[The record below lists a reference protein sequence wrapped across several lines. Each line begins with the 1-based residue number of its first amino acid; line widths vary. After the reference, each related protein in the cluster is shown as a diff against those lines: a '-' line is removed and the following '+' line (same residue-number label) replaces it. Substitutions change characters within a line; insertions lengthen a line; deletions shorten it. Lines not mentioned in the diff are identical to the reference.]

1 VVQAIQTLCLKFPHK
16 HRTLVNFLS
25 NILREEGGFAFKKAI
40 VDSIFCIIKNIPDAK
55 DPGLT
60 HLSEFIEDCEF
71 TYLSSQILH
80 LLGSEGPQTTDPS
93 KYIRYIYNR
102 VVLENAAIRA
112 SAISALT
119 KFGSECPLLRSR
131 VLTLLYRC
139 LHDSDDEVRDRA
151 TLYVQELE
159 KLSFQEVNESSSHKV
174 TDYALQDVESSL
186 HSYISGSTVSPY
198 SISDVRSASQRS
210 KEDHGVSRNLLKAD
224 HNISFSEDISSSL
237 EQSNLLSNPLFSA
250 YGSVFKVCC

>member
-1 VVQAIQTLCLKFPHK
+1 
-16 HRTLVNFLS
+16 
-25 NILREEGGFAFKKAI
+25 
-40 VDSIFCIIKNIPDAK
+40 
-55 DPGLT
+55 
-60 HLSEFIEDCEF
+60 
-71 TYLSSQILH
+71 
-80 LLGSEGPQTTDPS
+80 
-93 KYIRYIYNR
+93 
-102 VVLENAAIRA
+102 
-112 SAISALT
+112 
-119 KFGSECPLLRSR
+119 
-131 VLTLLYRC
+131 

-224 HNISFSEDISSSL
+224 HNSSFSEDISSSL
-237 EQSNLLSNPLFSA
+237 EQSNLLTNPLFSA